1 MTAALPSSPSVA
13 SPSTD
18 REPRTGVPASPHP
31 VRGDFTIRFPA
42 GTKDWAAMRAAEAW
56 CKARGFSVGILQAG
70 APRGLLLG
78 SFRISKWRNLDAEDR
93 ADLHGIME
101 APGRTWRKGP
111 VTITIR
117 RDAPAA
123 VIEAFRSEVDPEDAA
138 AQRHVEGVES

>member
-1 MTAALPSSPSVA
+1 MSIVSESVAPSS
-13 SPSTD
+13 SPGTS
-18 REPRTGVPASPHP
+18 EPAPRTVSSSP

-42 GTKDWAAMRAAEAW
+42 GEKDWEAMHAAEAW
-56 CKARGFSVGILQAG
+56 CRARGFSVGVLQAD
-70 APRGLLLG
+70 APRGILLG
-78 SFRISKWRNLDAEDR
+78 ENIAIAKWRNLDAEDR

-101 APGRTWRKGP
+101 APGRTWRTGP